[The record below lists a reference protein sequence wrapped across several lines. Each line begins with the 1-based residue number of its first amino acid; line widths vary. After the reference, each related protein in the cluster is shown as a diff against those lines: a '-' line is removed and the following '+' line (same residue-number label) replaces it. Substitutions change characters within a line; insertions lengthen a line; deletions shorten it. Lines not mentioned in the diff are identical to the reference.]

1 MEKELG
7 RNTIVLLGAGHTN
20 AHVLRMW
27 KMRPIEDAQ
36 LVCVSNHPIATY
48 SGMMPGVLAGQYA
61 VPEMEIDLVRY
72 CASAGVRL
80 VVGNVTG
87 IDREQ
92 RELQFADRPPL
103 AYEYLSVGIGSRP
116 TTNGVEIKDDSKLV
130 AIKPMQTFLERLRDR
145 MQMFASSPT
154 KPRIA
159 IVGGGIGSIEI
170 AFCLDRQIRDDPTSL
185 GLSSGQQAEIT
196 LVTGGQRVGSG
207 LIDSTQDKVKAAFD
221 SYSIKQQTGSRVK
234 TVDGQEL
241 HLADGTS
248 HEFDLV
254 IWATSAIAPELLS
267 AFDLDVDDRG
277 FLKTRSTLQTVSDD
291 YIFAVGDSGTLVD
304 FDLPKAGVYAVRQ
317 GPILWDNLQRSI
329 WKRKLIDYR
338 PQQKFLKLI
347 NTADGKTIAEH
358 GQRSFYGRWW
368 WYLKNRIDQKFMR
381 MYQDYTPMAMAPPAP
396 KTGEDEMRCLGCG
409 GKIGSQLLSSILDE
423 LEVPDH
429 PDVIIGLDQPDDAA
443 IVRTQDNQ
451 VTVTTDFFASPL
463 KDPYLSGRIAV
474 LNSVSDCFVMGAQPT
489 GALAM
494 VQLPLGHPRAQR
506 QVMRELM
513 AGAVEELNRAGAV
526 IVGGHSIEGPRLIAG
541 FTVLGNQLSD
551 PKTKGMLKP
560 GDQLVLTK
568 PIGSGV
574 LLAALMQGKL
584 QAKDHQPM
592 MESMLKSNQVALK
605 LMDKF
610 GILAMTDVTGF
621 GLAGHAAEMLKASKC
636 SATIRMDDVP
646 RLQGCQELIEAG
658 IQSTLAPEN
667 RIAAAK
673 VQLQLNDIDA
683 PRYASLFDPQTCGGL
698 LFGIDPATVQEAL
711 EFLTD
716 EGFENSAVIGEVNER
731 QDEPTLVVV

>member
-1 MEKELG
+1 MDKQLG

-27 KMRPIEDAQ
+27 KMKPIENAQ

-48 SGMMPGVLAGQYA
+48 SGMMPGVLAGQYN
-61 VPEMEIDLVRY
+61 VPEMEIDLVRF

-80 VVGNVTG
+80 VLGDVTG

-116 TTNGVEIKDDSKLV
+116 TTNGVEVKDDSKLV
-130 AIKPMQTFLERLRDR
+130 AIKPMQTFLDRLKTHL
-145 MQMFASSPT
+145 QAVASSPT

-170 AFCLDRQIRDDPTSL
+170 AFCLDRRIKDNPESL
-185 GLSSGQQAEIT
+185 GLKTGQQVEIT
-196 LVTGGQRVGSG
+196 LLTGAQRVGAG
-207 LIDSTQDKVKAAFD
+207 LIESTQDRVKTVFD
-221 SYSIKQQTGSRVK
+221 SHGIKQLTGSRVK
-234 TVDGQEL
+234 TVDGNQL
-241 HLADGTS
+241 QLADGTS
-248 HEFDLV
+248 HDFDLI
-254 IWATSAIAPELLS
+254 IWATSAVAPELLS

-277 FLKTRSTLQTVSDD
+277 FLKTRPTLQTIADD
-291 YIFAVGDSGTLVD
+291 NIFVVGDSGTMVD
-304 FDLPKAGVYAVRQ
+304 FDLPKAGVFAVRQ
-317 GPILWDNLQRSI
+317 GPVLWDNLQRAV
-329 WKRKLIDYR
+329 WNRKLTSYQ
-338 PQQKFLKLI
+338 PQGSFLKLI
-347 NTADGKTIAEH
+347 NTADGKTIAER
-358 GQRSFYGRWW
+358 GKRSFYASWC

-381 MYQDYTPMAMAPPAP
+381 MYQDYTPMAMPPSP
-396 KTGEDEMRCLGCG
+396 PTNTEDAMRCLGCG
-409 GKIGSQLLSSILDE
+409 GKIGSQMLSSILDE
-423 LEVPDH
+423 LDIPEH

-463 KDPYLSGRIAV
+463 DDPYLSGRIAV

-526 IVGGHSIEGPRLIAG
+526 IVGGHTIEGPRLIAG

-560 GDQLVLTK
+560 GDQLILTK

-584 QAKDHQPM
+584 HAKDYQPM
-592 MESMLKSNQVALK
+592 IKSMLKSNQVALK
-605 LMDKF
+605 LIEKF

-621 GLAGHAAEMLKASKC
+621 GLAGHAAEMLKASQC

-658 IQSTLAPEN
+658 VESTLAPEN
-667 RIAAAK
+667 RFAAAK
-673 VQLQLNDIDA
+673 VKLSV
-683 PRYASLFDPQTCGGL
+683 PESPKYASLFDPQTCGGL
-698 LFGIDPATVQEAL
+698 LLGIDRGLVDESL
-711 EFLTD
+711 DFLASH
-716 EGFENSAVIGEVNER
+716 GFENSAVIGEVTQR
-731 QDEPTLVVV
+731 QGAPALNVE

>member
-27 KMRPIEDAQ
+27 KMKPIENAQ
-36 LVCVSNHPIATY
+36 LVCVSNYPIATY
-48 SGMMPGVLAGQYA
+48 SGMMPGVLAGQYS
-61 VPEMEIDLVRY
+61 VPEMEIDLVRF

-80 VVGNVTG
+80 VLGNVTG

-103 AYEYLSVGIGSRP
+103 AYEYLSVGVGSRP
-116 TTNGVEIKDDSKLV
+116 TIKGVEVKDDSKLV
-130 AIKPMQTFLERLRDR
+130 AVKPMQTFLERLQAHLRTT
-145 MQMFASSPT
+145 AKSPT

-170 AFCLDRQIRDDPTSL
+170 AFCLDRRIKDNPESL
-185 GLSSGQQAEIT
+185 GLSAGQQVEIT
-196 LVTGGQRVGSG
+196 LLTGAKRVGAG
-207 LIDSTQDKVKAAFD
+207 LIDSTQDRVKAAFD
-221 SYSIKQQTGSRVK
+221 LHGLKQQTGSRVK
-234 TVDGQEL
+234 TIDGQQL
-241 HLADGTS
+241 QLADGTS
-248 HEFDLV
+248 HDFDLI
-254 IWATSAIAPELLS
+254 IWATSAVAPELLS
-267 AFDLDVDDRG
+267 VFDLDVDDRG
-277 FLKTRSTLQTVSDD
+277 FLKTRPTLQTISDD
-291 YIFAVGDSGTLVD
+291 NIFVVGDSGTMVD
-304 FDLPKAGVYAVRQ
+304 FDLPKAGVFAVRQ
-317 GPILWDNLQRSI
+317 GPVLWDNLQRAV
-329 WKRKLIDYR
+329 WNRKLTSYQ
-338 PQQKFLKLI
+338 PQRSFLKLI
-347 NTADGKTIAEH
+347 NTADGKTIAER
-358 GQRSFYGRWW
+358 GKRSFYAGWC

-381 MYQDYTPMAMAPPAP
+381 MYQDYTPMAMTPPTP
-396 KTGEDEMRCLGCG
+396 SNEEDAMRCLGCG
-409 GKIGSQLLSSILDE
+409 GKIGSKMLSSILDE
-423 LEVPDH
+423 LEVPEH

-463 KDPYLSGRIAV
+463 DDPYLSGRIAV

-560 GDQLVLTK
+560 GDQLILTK

-584 QAKDHQPM
+584 SAKDYQPM
-592 MESMLKSNQVALK
+592 IESMLKSNQVALK
-605 LMDKF
+605 LIEKF

-621 GLAGHAAEMLKASKC
+621 GLAGHAAEMLKASQC

-646 RLQGCQELIEAG
+646 RLQGCQDLIEAG
-658 IQSTLAPEN
+658 VESTLAPEN
-667 RIAAAK
+667 RFAAEK
-673 VQLQLNDIDA
+673 VKLNV
-683 PRYASLFDPQTCGGL
+683 PESSRYASLYDPQTCGGL
-698 LFGIDPATVQEAL
+698 LLGISSGAVTEAL
-711 EFLTD
+711 EFLTSQ
-716 EGFENSAVIGEVNER
+716 GFENSAVIGEVT
-731 QDEPTLVVV
+731 QQPGEPSLTVEE

>member
-1 MEKELG
+1 MNKELG

-27 KMRPIEDAQ
+27 KMKPIENAQ
-36 LVCVSNHPIATY
+36 LVCVSNYPIATY
-48 SGMMPGVLAGQYA
+48 SGMMPGVLAGQYDIL
-61 VPEMEIDLVRY
+61 EMEIDLVRF

-80 VVGNVTG
+80 VLGDVTG

-92 RELQFADRPPL
+92 RELQFTNRPPL
-103 AYEYLSVGIGSRP
+103 AYEFLSVGIGSRP
-116 TTNGVEIKDDSKLV
+116 TVSGVDVKDDSKLV
-130 AIKPMQTFLERLRDR
+130 AIKPMQTFLERLTTHL
-145 MQMFASSPT
+145 QSTATSQT

-170 AFCLDRQIRDDPTSL
+170 AFCLDRRIKDSPDSL
-185 GLSSGQQAEIT
+185 GLSAGQQADIT
-196 LVTGGQRVGSG
+196 LVTGSQRVGAG
-207 LIDSTQDKVKAAFD
+207 LAESTQDRVKTVFD
-221 SYSIKQQTGSRVK
+221 LHGIQQQTGSRVK
-234 TVDGQEL
+234 IINGQQLEL
-241 HLADGTS
+241 SDGTL
-248 HEFDLV
+248 HDFDLI

-267 AFDLDVDDRG
+267 VFDLDIDDRG
-277 FLKTRSTLQTVSDD
+277 FLKTRPTLQTVADD
-291 YIFAVGDSGTLVD
+291 NIFAVGDSGTMVD
-304 FDLPKAGVYAVRQ
+304 FDLPKAGVFAVRQ
-317 GPILWDNLQRSI
+317 GPVLWDNLQRAV
-329 WKRKLIDYR
+329 WQRKLVTYQ
-338 PQQKFLKLI
+338 PQQSFLKLI
-347 NTADGKTIAEH
+347 NTADGKTIAER
-358 GQRSFYGRWW
+358 GQRSFYGRWCW
-368 WYLKNRIDQKFMR
+368 HLKNRIDKKFMR
-381 MYQDYTPMAMAPPAP
+381 MYQDYTSMPMPPAAP
-396 KTGEDEMRCLGCG
+396 ATDEDAMRCLGCG

-443 IVRTQDNQ
+443 IVKTQNNQ

-463 KDPYLSGRIAV
+463 DDPYLSGRIAV

-541 FTVLGNQLSD
+541 FTVLGHQLSD

-560 GDQLVLTK
+560 GDQLILAK

-584 QAKDHQPM
+584 PAKDYQPM
-592 MESMLKSNQVALK
+592 IESMLKSNQVALK
-605 LMDKF
+605 LIDKF
-610 GILAMTDVTGF
+610 GVLAMTDVTGF
-621 GLAGHAAEMLKASKC
+621 GLAGHAAEMLKASQC

-646 RLQGCQELIEAG
+646 RLQGCQALIEAG
-658 IQSTLAPEN
+658 VESTLAPDN
-667 RIAAAK
+667 RFAATK
-673 VQLQLNDIDA
+673 VKLGDLDA

-698 LFGIDPATVQEAL
+698 LFGIDPSSVETSL
-711 EFLTD
+711 EFLANQ
-716 EGFENSAVIGEVNER
+716 GFENSAVIGEVTDQKGDPALN
-731 QDEPTLVVV
+731 VI

>member
-1 MEKELG
+1 MEKKLG

-20 AHVLRMW
+20 AHILRMW
-27 KMRPIEDAQ
+27 KMKPIENTQ
-36 LVCVSNHPIATY
+36 LVCVSNHCIATY
-48 SGMMPGVLAGQYA
+48 SGMMPGVLAGQYPIA
-61 VPEMEIDLVRY
+61 DMEIDLVRY

-87 IDREQ
+87 IDREE

-103 AYEYLSVGIGSRP
+103 AYDYLCVGIGSRP
-116 TTNGVEIKDDSKLV
+116 TTKGVDVKDDSNLV
-130 AIKPMQTFLERLRDR
+130 AIKPMQTFLERLKAH
-145 MQMFASSPT
+145 FETLATIKT
-154 KPRIA
+154 KPKIA

-170 AFCLDRQIRDDPTSL
+170 AFCLDRRIMDTPEAI
-185 GLSSGQQAEIT
+185 GLKPGQPVEIT
-196 LVTGGQRVGSG
+196 LVTGGKRVGSG
-207 LIDSTQDKVKAAFD
+207 LIESTQDKVQATFD
-221 SYSIKQQTGSRVK
+221 SRGIKQLTGSRVK
-234 TVDGQEL
+234 TVDGQQL
-241 HLADGTS
+241 QLADGTA
-248 HEFDLV
+248 HDFDLI
-254 IWATSAIAPELLS
+254 IWATSAVAPELLS
-267 AFDLDVDDRG
+267 AFDLEVDGRG
-277 FLKTRSTLQTVSDD
+277 FLNTRPTLKTVADD
-291 YIFAVGDSGTLVD
+291 HIFAVGDSGTLVD

-317 GPILWDNLQRSI
+317 GPVLWDNLQRSI
-329 WKRKLIDYR
+329 WKRRLISYQ
-338 PQQKFLKLI
+338 PQQTFLKLI
-347 NTADGKTIAEH
+347 NTADGKTIAER
-358 GQRSFYGRWW
+358 GKRSFYGRIW
-368 WYLKNRIDQKFMR
+368 WYLKDRIDQKFMR
-381 MYQDYTPMAMAPPAP
+381 MYQDYTPMQMAPPKP
-396 KTGEDEMRCLGCG
+396 PSPDEEMRCLGCG

-443 IVRTQDNQ
+443 IVRTKDNQ

-463 KDPYLSGRIAV
+463 DDPYLSGRIAV

-494 VQLPLGHPRAQR
+494 VQLPLGHQRAQR

-560 GDQLVLTK
+560 GDQLILTK

-574 LLAALMQGKL
+574 LLAALMQAKL
-584 QAKDHQPM
+584 PAKDYQPM

-605 LMDKF
+605 LIEKF

-621 GLAGHAAEMLKASKC
+621 GLAGHAAEMLKASQC

-646 RLQGCQELIEAG
+646 RLEGCQELIEAG

-667 RIAAAK
+667 RFAAAK
-673 VQLQLNDIDA
+673 VKLQLPDIEA
-683 PRYASLFDPQTCGGL
+683 PKYASLFDPQTCGGL
-698 LFGIDPATVQEAL
+698 LFGIDSGSVEQAL
-711 EFLTD
+711 EFLKN
-716 EGFENSAVIGEVNER
+716 EGFENSAVIGEVIGRE
-731 QDEPTLVVV
+731 DEPTLVVT

>member
-1 MEKELG
+1 MDKELG

-27 KMRPIEDAQ
+27 KMKPIENAQ

-48 SGMMPGVLAGQYA
+48 SGMMPGVLAGQYS
-61 VPEMEIDLVRY
+61 VPEMEIDLVRF

-80 VVGNVTG
+80 VLGNVTG

-103 AYEYLSVGIGSRP
+103 AYEYLSVGVGSRP
-116 TTNGVEIKDDSKLV
+116 TIKGVEVKDDSKLV
-130 AIKPMQTFLERLRDR
+130 AVKPMQTFLERLQVHLRTT
-145 MQMFASSPT
+145 AKSPT

-170 AFCLDRQIRDDPTSL
+170 AFCLHRRIKDNPESI
-185 GLSSGQQAEIT
+185 GLSAGQQVEIT
-196 LVTGGQRVGSG
+196 LLTGAKRVGAG
-207 LIDSTQDKVKAAFD
+207 LIDSTQDRVKAAFD
-221 SYSIKQQTGSRVK
+221 LQGLKQQTGSRIK
-234 TVDGQEL
+234 TVDGQQL
-241 HLADGTS
+241 QLTDGTS
-248 HEFDLV
+248 HDFDLI
-254 IWATSAIAPELLS
+254 IWATSAVAPELLS
-267 AFDLDVDDRG
+267 VFDLDVDDRG
-277 FLKTRSTLQTVSDD
+277 FLKTRPTLQTISDD
-291 YIFAVGDSGTLVD
+291 NIFVVGDSGTMVD
-304 FDLPKAGVYAVRQ
+304 FDLPKAGVFAVRQ
-317 GPILWDNLQRSI
+317 GPVLWDNLQRAV
-329 WKRKLIDYR
+329 WNRKLTSYQ
-338 PQQKFLKLI
+338 PQRSFLKLI
-347 NTADGKTIAEH
+347 NTADGKTIAER
-358 GQRSFYGRWW
+358 GKRSFYAGWC
-368 WYLKNRIDQKFMR
+368 WYLKNRIDKKFMR
-381 MYQDYTPMAMAPPAP
+381 MYQDYTPMAMTPPTPSNDQDA
-396 KTGEDEMRCLGCG
+396 MRCLGCG
-409 GKIGSQLLSSILDE
+409 GKIGSKMLSSILDE
-423 LEVPDH
+423 LDVPQH

-463 KDPYLSGRIAV
+463 DDPYLSGRIAV

-560 GDQLVLTK
+560 GDQLILTK

-584 QAKDHQPM
+584 PAKDYQPM
-592 MESMLKSNQVALK
+592 IESMLKSNQVALK
-605 LMDKF
+605 LIEKF

-621 GLAGHAAEMLKASKC
+621 GLAGHAAEMLKASQC

-658 IQSTLAPEN
+658 VESTLAPDN
-667 RIAAAK
+667 RFAADK
-673 VQLQLNDIDA
+673 VKLSV
-683 PRYASLFDPQTCGGL
+683 PESSRYASLYDPQTCGGL
-698 LFGIDPATVQEAL
+698 LLGISSGVVAEAL
-711 EFLTD
+711 EFLTSQ
-716 EGFENSAVIGEVNER
+716 GFESSAVIGEVT
-731 QDEPTLVVV
+731 QQSGEPSLTVQ

>member
-1 MEKELG
+1 MEKKLG

-27 KMRPIEDAQ
+27 KMRPIENAQ

-48 SGMMPGVLAGQYA
+48 SGMMPGVLAGQYGI
-61 VPEMEIDLVRY
+61 PEMEIDLVRF

-80 VVGNVTG
+80 VLGDVTQ
-87 IDREQ
+87 IDREN
-92 RELQFADRPPL
+92 RELKFADRPPL
-103 AYEYLSVGIGSRP
+103 AYDYLSVGIGSRP
-116 TTNGVEIKDDSKLV
+116 TTKGVDIKDDSKLV
-130 AIKPMQTFLERLRDR
+130 AIKPMQTFLERLKSHLETVATT
-145 MQMFASSPT
+145 QT

-170 AFCLDRQIRDDPTSL
+170 AYCLDRRIQDTPEVI
-185 GLSSGQQAEIT
+185 GLKASQPVEIT
-196 LVTGGQRVGSG
+196 LVTGSERVGSG
-207 LIDSTQDKVKAAFD
+207 LIESTQDKVKAAFD
-221 SYSIKQQTGSRVK
+221 SRGIKQLTGSRVK
-234 TVDGQEL
+234 AVAGQQL
-241 HLADGTS
+241 QFADGTS
-248 HEFDLV
+248 HDFDLI
-254 IWATSAIAPELLS
+254 IWATSAVAPELLS
-267 AFDLDVDDRG
+267 AFDLEVDGRG
-277 FLKTRSTLQTVSDD
+277 FLNTRPTLQTVADD
-291 YIFAVGDSGTLVD
+291 HIFAVGDSGTLVD

-317 GPILWDNLQRSI
+317 GPVLWDNLQRSI
-329 WKRKLIDYR
+329 WQRKLISYQ
-338 PQQKFLKLI
+338 PQQTFLKLI
-347 NTADGKTIAEH
+347 NTADGKTIAER
-358 GQRSFYGRWW
+358 GKRSFYGRWW

-381 MYQDYTPMAMAPPAP
+381 MYQDYTPMPMAPPKP
-396 KTGEDEMRCLGCG
+396 PSPDEEMRCLGCG

-443 IVRTQDNQ
+443 IVRTRDNQ

-463 KDPYLSGRIAV
+463 EDPYLSGRIAV

-494 VQLPLGHPRAQR
+494 VQLPLGHQRAQR

-513 AGAVEELNRAGAV
+513 AGAVEELSRAGAV

-541 FTVLGNQLSD
+541 FTVLGHQLSD

-560 GDQLVLTK
+560 GDQLILTK

-574 LLAALMQGKL
+574 LLAALMQAKL
-584 QAKDHQPM
+584 PASDYQPM
-592 MESMLKSNQVALK
+592 MKSMLKSNQVALK
-605 LMDKF
+605 LMEKF

-636 SATIRMDDVP
+636 SATIRMADVP

-667 RIAAAK
+667 RFAAAK
-673 VQLQLNDIDA
+673 VKLQVSDIEA

-698 LFGIDPATVQEAL
+698 LFGIDSGSVAQAI
-711 EFLTD
+711 EFLND
-716 EGFENSAVIGEVNER
+716 EGFENSAVIGEVTDPK
-731 QDEPTLVVV
+731 DEPTLVVT